1 MKGYLKNLTCIV
13 IFLAVFFIGCETPYP
28 TAVYNPV
35 VPAEP
40 EAVEQ
45 EPIAEPQPAAEAE
58 PETIEQEP
66 IAEPQPVAEAEPET
80 VEQKPALQEQPRT
93 EVQPSSPAEIVA
105 VTVDGFDITEE
116 DIEEKIKPRLEQMA
130 ARNKQMPPTFIE
142 QLKTRLRK
150 EALERMIIERLID
163 EQVKAAQIVVTE
175 EDVNDHIKTMAAAE
189 KMSME
194 DMKALIEASGQSF
207 EQWRQQMQF
216 EKRLAY
222 QELFESELDDKVNI
236 TEENARAH
244 YFENQ
249 QRFEIPEQVKASH
262 ILIKPDTSDPNVE
275 PALAEAAAKAKAE
288 DLLKQIKDGAD
299 FAELAKAKSGCPSS
313 ARGGDLGFFSK
324 GQMVPAFEEATLALE
339 VGQVSDIVKTRFG
352 YHIIKVADRK
362 EAGTKTFEQ
371 VKSDLMAMLTA
382 EKQRELTEQ
391 YVESLKVEAN
401 IVYPPGKEPNVGDP
415 GLPR

>member
-13 IFLAVFFIGCETPYP
+13 TFFAVFFIGCESPYP
-28 TAVYNPV
+28 TAIYHPV

-40 EAVEQ
+40 EPEA
-45 EPIAEPQPAAEAE
+45 AEPQPA
-58 PETIEQEP
+58 
-66 IAEPQPVAEAEPET
+66 AEAEPET

-116 DIEEKIKPRLEQMA
+116 DIEEKIKPRLEQMT
-130 ARNKQMPPTFIE
+130 ARNKQMPSAFIE
-142 QLKTRLRK
+142 KLKTQMRK
-150 EALERMIIERLID
+150 DALERMIVERLID
-163 EQVKAAQIVVTE
+163 EQAKAAQIVVTE
-175 EDVNDHIKTMAAAE
+175 EDVNDHIKAMAAAE
-189 KMSME
+189 KLSME

-216 EKRLAY
+216 EKRLTY
-222 QELFESELDDKVNI
+222 QKLFESRFDDKVDI
-236 TEENARAH
+236 TEEDAREY

-299 FAELAKAKSGCPSS
+299 FAELAKANSGCPSS
-313 ARGGDLGFFSK
+313 ARGGDLGFFSR
-324 GQMVPAFEEATLALE
+324 GRMAPAFEEAAFASE
-339 VGQVSDIVKTRFG
+339 VGQVSDIVETKFG
-352 YHIIKVADRK
+352 YHIIKVTDRK

-371 VKSDLMAMLTA
+371 VKDDLMAMLTA
-382 EKQRELTEQ
+382 KKQSGLAKQ
-391 YVESLKVEAN
+391 YIESLKAEAS
-401 IVYPPGKEPNVGDP
+401 IVYPPGKEPNVGNP

>member
-1 MKGYLKNLTCIV
+1 MKSYLKNLTCVV
-13 IFLAVFFIGCETPYP
+13 IFFAVFFIGCESPYP
-28 TAVYNPV
+28 TAVYHPV

-40 EAVEQ
+40 EPEA
-45 EPIAEPQPAAEAE
+45 AEPQPA
-58 PETIEQEP
+58 
-66 IAEPQPVAEAEPET
+66 AEAEPET

-116 DIEEKIKPRLEQMA
+116 DIEEKIKPRLEQMT
-130 ARNKQMPPTFIE
+130 ARNKQMPPAFIE
-142 QLKTRLRK
+142 KLKTQMRK
-150 EALERMIIERLID
+150 DALERMIVERLID

-175 EDVNDHIKTMAAAE
+175 EDVNDHIKAMAAAE
-189 KMSME
+189 KLSME

-222 QELFESELDDKVNI
+222 QKLFESKFDDKVDI
-236 TEENARAH
+236 TEENAREY

-288 DLLKQIKDGAD
+288 DLLKQIKDGAG
-299 FAELAKAKSGCPSS
+299 FAELAKANSGCPSS
-313 ARGGDLGFFSK
+313 VRGGDLGFFSR
-324 GQMVPAFEEATLALE
+324 GRMVPAFEEAAFALE
-339 VGQVSDIVKTRFG
+339 VGQVSDIVETKFG
-352 YHIIKVADRK
+352 YHIIKVTDRK
-362 EAGTKTFEQ
+362 ESGTKTFEQ
-371 VKSDLMAMLTA
+371 EKDDLIAMLTA
-382 EKQRELTEQ
+382 KKQSGLAKQ
-391 YVESLKVEAN
+391 YIESLKAEAS
-401 IVYPPGKEPNVGDP
+401 IVYPPGKEPNVGNP